1 MAVNPVIVLE
11 FNELTPSLIDRFVGE
26 GVLPNFKKFRDE
38 SRVFTTLAEERPPNL
53 EPWIQWVT
61 VHSGLPYSE
70 HGVFHLDEGHKLD
83 AKRTWEVLSERGAT
97 VWVCGSMNIR
107 ADGGTRGALLPDPW
121 CTKVRPTPSE
131 LAPYFR
137 FVQQNVLEHT
147 NQQAPLDRSDQAK
160 FLTFMMRHGLSASTV
175 ATIAKQLFDERRN
188 DCRWKRVVLLDLL
201 QFDLF
206 ANYFRRLAPAL
217 STFFLN
223 STAHYQ
229 HAYWDSMEPEHFRP
243 TSDVEKQKYRDAI
256 KFGYQKMDVM
266 LGRFLDLASAS
277 GATLVLC
284 TALSQQPSPD
294 YDQHDGGVFY
304 RPRNFG
310 EFGKAIG
317 LTGPYSV
324 QPVMSEQFHL
334 EFTDTARAE
343 SAAQRLR
350 AVTMESEAVMSV
362 EHSGTRIFT
371 GCRLHGDV
379 AREAVLS
386 SGDVRRP
393 FYDVFY
399 RMDTSKTGVHHP
411 DGLLWIRLADRRH
424 AFHNERVP
432 LTAVAPT
439 ILSLCGVSA
448 PQQMSTPPLSMVGGG
463 PSLN

>member
-1 MAVNPVIVLE
+1 
-11 FNELTPSLIDRFVGE
+11 
-26 GVLPNFKKFRDE
+26 LPNFKRFRGE
-38 SRVFTTLAEERPPNL
+38 SRVFITLAEERPPYL

-83 AKRTWEVLSERGAT
+83 AKRTWEVVSEQGAT
-97 VWVCGSMNIR
+97 VWICGSMNIR
-107 ADGGTRGALLPDPW
+107 GNGGTQGALLPDPW
-121 CTKVRPTPSE
+121 CTKVGPTPSE
-131 LAPYFR
+131 LHPYFR

-147 NQQAPLDRSDQAK
+147 NAQAGFDRSDQAR
-160 FLTFMMRHGLSASTV
+160 FVTFMMRHGLSVSTV
-175 ATIAKQLFDERRN
+175 ATIAKQLFDERRS

-206 ANYFRRLAPAL
+206 ANYFWRLTPAL

-243 TSDVEKQKYRDAI
+243 TTDGEKQKYRDAI
-256 KFGYQKMDVM
+256 KFGYEKMDVM
-266 LGRFLDLASAS
+266 LGRFLNLASAS

-304 RPRNFG
+304 RPKNFA

-334 EFTDTARAE
+334 EFTD
-343 SAAQRLR
+343 AAQAVSAVERLR
-350 AVTMESEAVMSV
+350 AVTTAGEAVMSV

-379 AREAVLS
+379 ATGAALS
-386 SGDVRRP
+386 SGETQRP
-393 FYDVFY
+393 FYDLFY

-411 DGLLWIRLADRRH
+411 DGILWIRLPDRRH
-424 AFHNERVP
+424 AVNGERVP

-439 ILSLCGVSA
+439 ILSLCGVEA
-448 PQQMSTPPLSMVGGG
+448 PRQMGTPPLSMAGAEASV
-463 PSLN
+463 N